1 VQYTSKCNPVS
12 ILVASKQNNDCKQ
25 ILDILSSQND
35 FRVTGIEKDETG
47 AIIRTGQ
54 LNPNVLVL
62 DIQPLQIDS
71 DKLIPIIHR
80 GSPSTAIIIFYN
92 ISEENHAAR
101 AIRAGASGILLKE
114 KDMDKLVPAIE
125 IISLGGYHISA
136 PIIIAHFKTDAY
148 VNNSLKHITQK
159 NNIIFS
165 PAEQSVIADLAK
177 GYSDKEIAKRLN
189 YSEGTIKNS
198 IAAIKRRT
206 RLKNRIQIVVY
217 AISNGIINMEDAA
230 AWKDLDNK

>member
-1 VQYTSKCNPVS
+1 VQYTVKCNPVS

-80 GSPSTAIIIFYN
+80 GSPSTAVIIFCN
-92 ISEENHAAR
+92 NSEENFAAR

-125 IISLGGYHISA
+125 IVSLGGFHISA
-136 PIIIAHFKTDAY
+136 SIVIDHFKTDTYA
-148 VNNSLKHITQK
+148 NNYHKHITEE

-165 PAEQSVIADLAK
+165 HAEQCIIIDLAR
-177 GYSDKEIAKRLN
+177 GYTDKEIAVRLN

-206 RLKNRIQIVVY
+206 KLNNRIQIVVY
-217 AISNGIINMEDAA
+217 ALSSGIIRMEDV
-230 AWKDLDNK
+230 LQRN